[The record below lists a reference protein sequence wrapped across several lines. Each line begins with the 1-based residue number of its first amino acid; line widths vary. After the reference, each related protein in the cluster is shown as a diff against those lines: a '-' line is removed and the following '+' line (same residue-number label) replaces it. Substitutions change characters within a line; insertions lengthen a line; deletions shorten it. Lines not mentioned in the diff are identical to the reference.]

1 MENNFSGG
9 SSNSNNKNNI
19 RKTIKNKTGFTEKML
34 KNRYYP
40 IVFLIII
47 VFVSVSLVMLL
58 SNVTKAR
65 ITAQRDEAIISQF
78 KVIFPDIQDYNLRDV
93 FYEIYSGGA
102 ITGYAFIAKGQGYG
116 GEISILVG
124 INSNFT
130 VKKITIIANTE
141 TPGLGTKIS
150 ENFFIDQ
157 FAGLTSSEISLAK
170 DGGKIDAVTGAT
182 ISSQAVVNAVKNQLE
197 TIVEI
202 IKVQQK

>member
-9 SSNSNNKNNI
+9 GSNSNNKNNNS
-19 RKTIKNKTGFTEKML
+19 KTIKNKTGFTEKML

-65 ITAQRDEAIISQF
+65 IIAQRDEAIISQF
-78 KVIFPDIQDYNLRDV
+78 KVIFPDIQDYNSRDV
-93 FYEIYSGGA
+93 YYEIYSGGA
-102 ITGYAFIAKGQGYG
+102 IIGYAFIAKGQGYG
-116 GEISILVG
+116 GEISILIG
-124 INSNFT
+124 INSDFA

-157 FAGLTSSEISLAK
+157 FAGLSSSEISLAK
-170 DGGKIDAVTGAT
+170 DGGKIDAITGAT

-202 IKVQQK
+202 IKGQQK